1 MRVFQYVRAVRT
13 VYPLRN
19 GVSYTPRYLL
29 GRVTDLHGLQAWDS
43 NLKQWV
49 DGRGLLHT
57 ERSCLLELSLMGC
70 DGLLQS

>member
-1 MRVFQYVRAVRT
+1 MRVFQYVRAVQT
-13 VYPLRN
+13 VYPFPN
-19 GVSYTPRYLL
+19 GVTYTPVYTV

-43 NLKQWV
+43 HLRLWV
-49 DGRGLLHT
+49 DGLGLGAT

>member
-1 MRVFQYVRAVRT
+1 MKVFQYVRAGR
-13 VYPLRN
+13 VYPYSFN
-19 GVSYTPRYLL
+19 GVTYTPRYLM

-49 DGRGLLHT
+49 DGRGLGAT

-70 DGLLQS
+70 GE